1 MGLLGNL
8 GLKALGGLL
17 SVGFDITNL
26 EHEYSSWDDDDLIDQ
41 YNAMAT
47 KLNHSNSLSDRAEYS
62 KHTTAIG
69 TVLQK
74 RGYDI

>member
-1 MGLLGNL
+1 MGILGNL

-26 EHEYSSWDDDDLIDQ
+26 EHEYSGWSDDDLIDQ

-69 TVLQK
+69 DVLRG
-74 RGYDI
+74 RGYNV